1 MEDFF
6 ITEDAPQ
13 PSQPI
18 YTPPHD
24 ASEHFEFTATTS
36 YSAGTICAN

>member
-13 PSQPI
+13 TSQPI

-24 ASEHFEFTATTS
+24 SSEQFEFTATTS
-36 YSAGTICAN
+36 YSTGTMFAN